1 MKLETYKVLPI
12 NRSPIRLLKRDYLA
26 RMDFDLVGFPSGTA
40 VKFRAL
46 LPDGQEYEDND
57 SSHFRILNNQLTY
70 RIPRDLSESSGS
82 LVSAFF
88 SINGVESSRLL
99 IHITEPNDIKSNNYI
114 GQMDRIMNHVL
125 SDAILINEIS
135 TNGSG
140 IIDAKTDE
148 LIKQI
153 TDWTNNT
160 LAKVNKTV
168 SNSLTS
174 IADVRAVIDKE
185 IDVDRNNFIN
195 KMADVQSNID
205 KANASMKSLTKT
217 LDATKAEVNKIDVV
231 QMQNDAKSA
240 KDAANAIESKM
251 GNVPTGSTVMSEISK
266 AQLVTGATVNG
277 KDVAISNKKLQI
289 TLPNPDLSAYVKT
302 SSLGVYAKTTDI
314 DTRLK
319 DYAKKVEIVTEGTI
333 ATKTPLYRSTNL
345 WVQSKNN
352 WEDPKDMH
360 GGASLALDQAFRPSD
375 LKHGIY
381 VGINKHLITDNSAY
395 PTVDMPSFSGII
407 ISDDFVKFSEID
419 YYYFISKDTVEAASL
434 VSNFTI
440 VNQPIE
446 GSNLRDRYGALAGM
460 SNWSDNKGSLNL
472 TFGKSNDGSIG
483 SIFAQLWIPTV
494 KYSNLTITAMSFPVI
509 DEIIAV

>member
-1 MKLETYKVLPI
+1 MKLETYKTLPI

-40 VKFRAL
+40 VKFKAL
-46 LPDGQEYEDND
+46 LPDGQEYEDSD
-57 SSHFRILNNQLTY
+57 SSHFKISNNQLTY
-70 RIPRDLSESSGS
+70 RVPRSLSESSGS

-88 SINGVESSRLL
+88 VVNGVESSRLL
-99 IHITEPNDIKSNNYI
+99 IHVTEPNDIKSNNYI

-168 SNSLTS
+168 SSSVAS

-185 IDVDRNNFIN
+185 IDVDRNNFTN
-195 KMADVQSNID
+195 KMSDIQSNID
-205 KANASMKSLTKT
+205 KANATMQSLTKT
-217 LDATKAEVNKIDVV
+217 LDTTKAEVNKIDVV
-231 QMQNDAKSA
+231 QIQNDAKSA
-240 KDAANAIESKM
+240 KDAANAIQIKM
-251 GNVPTGSTVMSEISK
+251 GNIPDGSNVMSEISK

-277 KDVAISNKKLQI
+277 KDVSISNKKLQI

-302 SSLGVYAKTTDI
+302 SSLGVYAKTTDV

-319 DYAKKVEIVTEGTI
+319 DYAKKGEIVTEGTI
-333 ATKTPLYRSTNL
+333 ATKTPLYRNTNL

-352 WEDPKDMH
+352 WQSPKEMN
-360 GGASLALDQAFRPSD
+360 GSSSFALDTAFDPDD

-381 VGINKHLITDNSAY
+381 VGINKHLITDNSTY
-395 PTVDMPSFSGII
+395 PTVDMPAFSGIVLA
-407 ISDDFVKFSEID
+407 SDVAKFSETD
-419 YYYFISKDTVEAASL
+419 FYFFLSKNTVEAASITN
-434 VSNFTI
+434 NFTI
-440 VNQPIE
+440 VNQPLD
-446 GSNLRDRYGALAGM
+446 GCSLRDRNGGLAGM
-460 SNWSDNKGSLNL
+460 SNWDGDRGYINL
-472 TFGKSNDGSIG
+472 TFGNSADKAIG
-483 SIFAQLWIPTV
+483 SLFAQIWIPV
-494 KYSNLTITAMSFPVI
+494 IKYSGLTISAMSFPVI